1 MILDNILRSLNQ
13 YMKDIFNVFGGESKE
28 YMHALKDI
36 KENLPQEVLERT
48 ARQGLDYEGD
58 APTKPLQLSRGKESK
73 NVLENFGSDL
83 KKIRDNQKQMG
94 TVRAQS
100 KKYYEDAENRG
111 ISPDEINIQDEAKKL
126 YDFDNSTNDWY
137 DAIKDDPDITDD
149 EKKEVKDLYS
159 DLFENY
165 EDASFRD
172 RLEDRVTDLLKEADQ
187 RREGKKEGNKEG
199 NTDISHVTPDV
210 GYDPSDDF
218 GGKL

>member
-28 YMHALKDI
+28 YMNALKDV

-58 APTKPLQLSRGKESK
+58 APTEPLQLSRGKEAK
-73 NVLENFGSDL
+73 NVLDNFGSDL
-83 KKIRDNQKQMG
+83 KQIRDDQKKMG
-94 TVRAQS
+94 TVRSQS
-100 KKYYEDAENRG
+100 QKYYEDAENRG
-111 ISPDEINIQDEAKKL
+111 ISPDEIDIQDEAKKL

-137 DAIKDDPDITDD
+137 DAIMSDPDITDD
-149 EKKEVKDLYS
+149 EKEEIRDLYS

-165 EDASFRD
+165 EDAAFRD
-172 RLEDRVTDLLKEADQ
+172 KLEDRAREILREADL
-187 RREGKKEGNKEG
+187 RREEGSI
-199 NTDISHVTPDV
+199 DISPVTPDI

>member
-28 YMHALKDI
+28 YMNALKDV

-58 APTKPLQLSRGKESK
+58 APTEPLQLSRGKDAK
-73 NVLENFGSDL
+73 NVLDNFGSDL
-83 KKIRDNQKQMG
+83 KQIRDDQKKMG
-94 TVRAQS
+94 TVRSQS
-100 KKYYEDAENRG
+100 QKYYEDAENRG
-111 ISPDEINIQDEAKKL
+111 ISPDEIDIQDEAKKL

-137 DAIKDDPDITDD
+137 DAIMSDPDITDE
-149 EKKEVKDLYS
+149 EKEEIRDLYS

-172 RLEDRVTDLLKEADQ
+172 QLEDRAREILREADL
-187 RREGKKEGNKEG
+187 RREEGNI
-199 NTDISHVTPDV
+199 DISPVTPDI

>member
-28 YMHALKDI
+28 YMNALKDV

-58 APTKPLQLSRGKESK
+58 APTEPLQLSRGKEAK
-73 NVLENFGSDL
+73 NVLDNFGSDL
-83 KKIRDNQKQMG
+83 KQIRDDQKKMG
-94 TVRAQS
+94 TVRSQS
-100 KKYYEDAENRG
+100 QKYYEDAENRG
-111 ISPDEINIQDEAKKL
+111 ISPDEIDIQDEAKKL

-137 DAIKDDPDITDD
+137 DAIMSDPDIADD
-149 EKKEVKDLYS
+149 EKEEIRDLYS

-165 EDASFRD
+165 EDAAFRD
-172 RLEDRVTDLLKEADQ
+172 KLEDRAREILREADL
-187 RREGKKEGNKEG
+187 RREEGSI
-199 NTDISHVTPDV
+199 DISPVTPDI

>member
-28 YMHALKDI
+28 YMNALKDV
-36 KENLPQEVLERT
+36 KEYLPQEVLERT

-58 APTKPLQLSRGKESK
+58 APTEPLQLSRGKEAK
-73 NVLENFGSDL
+73 TVLENFGSDL
-83 KKIRDNQKQMG
+83 KQIRDDQKKMG
-94 TVRAQS
+94 TVRTLSQ
-100 KKYYEDAENRG
+100 KYYRDAENRG
-111 ISPDEINIQDEAKKL
+111 ISPDEIDIQDEARKL

-137 DAIKDDPDITDD
+137 DEIMSDPYITDE
-149 EKKEVKDLYS
+149 EKEEIRDLYS

-172 RLEDRVTDLLKEADQ
+172 RLEERVRQLLREAAR
-187 RREGKKEGNKEG
+187 RREEGSI
-199 NTDISHVTPDV
+199 DISPVTPDV

>member
-28 YMHALKDI
+28 YMNALKDV

-58 APTKPLQLSRGKESK
+58 APTEPLQLSRGKEAK
-73 NVLENFGSDL
+73 NVLDNFGSDL
-83 KKIRDNQKQMG
+83 KQIRDDQKKMG
-94 TVRAQS
+94 TVRSQS
-100 KKYYEDAENRG
+100 QKYYEDAENRG
-111 ISPDEINIQDEAKKL
+111 ISPDEIDIQDEAKKL

-137 DAIKDDPDITDD
+137 DAIMSDPDITDD
-149 EKKEVKDLYS
+149 EKEEIRDLYS

-165 EDASFRD
+165 EDAVFRD
-172 RLEDRVTDLLKEADQ
+172 KLEDRAREILREADL
-187 RREGKKEGNKEG
+187 RREEGSI
-199 NTDISHVTPDV
+199 DISPVTPDI

>member
-28 YMHALKDI
+28 YMNALKDV

-58 APTKPLQLSRGKESK
+58 APTEPLQLSRGKEAK
-73 NVLENFGSDL
+73 NVLDNFGSDL
-83 KKIRDNQKQMG
+83 KQIRDDQKKMG

-100 KKYYEDAENRG
+100 EKYYEDAENRG
-111 ISPDEINIQDEAKKL
+111 ISPDDIDIQDEAKKL

-137 DAIKDDPDITDD
+137 DAIMSDPDITDD
-149 EKKEVKDLYS
+149 EKEEIRDLYS

-172 RLEDRVTDLLKEADQ
+172 SLEDRAREILREADQ
-187 RREGKKEGNKEG
+187 RREEGT
-199 NTDISHVTPDV
+199 TDISPVAPDI

>member
-28 YMHALKDI
+28 YMKALKDV

-58 APTKPLQLSRGKESK
+58 APTEPLQLSRGKEAK
-73 NVLENFGSDL
+73 NVLDSFGSDL
-83 KKIRDNQKQMG
+83 KQIRDDQKKMG
-94 TVRAQS
+94 TVRSQS
-100 KKYYEDAENRG
+100 QKYYEDAENRG
-111 ISPDEINIQDEAKKL
+111 ISPDEIDIQDEAKKL

-137 DAIKDDPDITDD
+137 DAIMSDPDITDD
-149 EKKEVKDLYS
+149 EKEEIRDLYS

-165 EDASFRD
+165 EDAAFRD
-172 RLEDRVTDLLKEADQ
+172 KLEDRAREILREADL
-187 RREGKKEGNKEG
+187 RREEGNI
-199 NTDISHVTPDV
+199 DISPVTPDI